1 MMFKRFL
8 IANDSLRLSKFTQGR
23 DNNFN
28 LIRFFAA
35 LLVLIT
41 HSFSIVTGD
50 VNQEPFRTSLGI
62 SLGTVAVDIFFITS
76 GFLVTASLLTRKS
89 LVDFVLARFLRI
101 FPALWVMLCITF
113 FGGLWITSFTLT
125 EFLTDLTV
133 YKYFL
138 KCSTLLFGVAHT
150 LPGVFHDNPYPNA
163 VNGSLWTMP
172 NELRMYATLAIVWLM
187 LSYTRIDK
195 LKGLKIFVVGVT
207 IVVALVLLFLNFP
220 TDTSKTSRFLELF
233 FMFFIGASY
242 YVLRE
247 FILLKLNLFA
257 LFLGVILV
265 SVFVSI
271 DVFNVCYKI
280 LIPYVLFCL
289 VYLPKGYIRNFN
301 KFGDYSYGIYI
312 YAFPVQQATVMFF
325 PEYSVFQIT
334 IISILITL
342 TLAIVSWHK
351 LEKPCL
357 ALKQGYVDLTK
368 SWLKRE

>member
-8 IANDSLRLSKFTQGR
+8 IDNDRSCLSNFTKGR

-41 HSFSIVTGD
+41 HSFAIVTGD
-50 VNQEPFRTSLGI
+50 VNQEPFRASLGI

-101 FPALWVMLCITF
+101 FPALWVMLGITF
-113 FGGLWITSFTLT
+113 FGGLWLTSLTLS
-125 EFLTDLTV
+125 EFLTDSTV

-150 LPGVFHDNPYPNA
+150 LPGVFHDNPYPA
-163 VNGSLWTMP
+163 AINGSLWTMP
-172 NELRMYATLAIVWLM
+172 NELRMYATLAIVWFV

-195 LKGLKIFVVGVT
+195 LKGLKIFVVSVT
-207 IVVALVLLFLNFP
+207 IIVALVLFFINFSYES
-220 TDTSKTSRFLELF
+220 SKVTRFLELF

-242 YVLRE
+242 YVLKE
-247 FILLKLNLFA
+247 YIVLKFDLFV
-257 LFLGVILV
+257 LFLAVILV
-265 SVFVSI
+265 SGFVSFE
-271 DVFNVCYKI
+271 VFNVCYKI

-301 KFGDYSYGIYI
+301 QFGDYSYGIYI
-312 YAFPVQQATVMFF
+312 YAFPVQQSTVMFF
-325 PEYSVFQIT
+325 PDYSIAQVT

-342 TLAIVSWHK
+342 TLAIISWHK

-357 ALKQGYVDLTK
+357 A
-368 SWLKRE
+368 